1 MLIYHLNLEVY
12 SKFTQTLFLGARLL
26 ETTAKSTLINI
37 IKKFKISVS
46 QKVFLNGYL

>member
-37 IKKFKISVS
+37 IKNLKFRYRK
-46 QKVFLNGYL
+46 KFF